1 MNPNKRFNDLKM
13 KQRERIQEWLYTETL
28 CFYRNNDRMPDKS
41 EREIILKCVCDKIE
55 AADIWIP
62 YGEVKKYFLSRLIHF
77 EKRILREIGRE

>member
-28 CFYRNNDRMPDKS
+28 CYYQNNDRMPEKS
-41 EREIILKCVCDKIE
+41 EREVILKCVYDKC
-55 AADIWIP
+55 
-62 YGEVKKYFLSRLIHF
+62 FLSRLIHF

>member
-41 EREIILKCVCDKIE
+41 EREIILKYVCDKIE

-62 YGEVKKYFLSRLIHF
+62 YGEIKSYFLSRLIHF